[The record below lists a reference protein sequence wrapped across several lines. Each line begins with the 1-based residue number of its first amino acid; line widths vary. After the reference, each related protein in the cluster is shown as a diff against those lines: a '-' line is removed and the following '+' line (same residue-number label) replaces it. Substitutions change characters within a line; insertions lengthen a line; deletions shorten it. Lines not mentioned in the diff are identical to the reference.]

1 MRFIAKVL
9 RSNNY
14 FHVSL
19 YRILPSP
26 LSATTYWLS
35 DVYLGFKEAIHVF
48 EKTGTS
54 EVNIS
59 NSMADDK
66 NFSLLMSNLHMD
78 NEDKEKF
85 MTLVRDYDPDILLIN
100 ESNEEWKMH
109 SKSWIRIF
117 VKASRNP

>member
-1 MRFIAKVL
+1 
-9 RSNNY
+9 
-14 FHVSL
+14 
-19 YRILPSP
+19 
-26 LSATTYWLS
+26 
-35 DVYLGFKEAIHVF
+35 
-48 EKTGTS
+48 
-54 EVNIS
+54 
-59 NSMADDK
+59 MADDK

>member
-19 YRILPSP
+19 YRILPLP

-35 DVYLGFKEAIHVF
+35 DVYLDFKGAIHVF

-54 EVNIS
+54 EANIS

-66 NFSLLMSNLHMD
+66 NFSLLVSNLHMD

-109 SKSWIRIF
+109 SKSWIGIF